1 MGAPDSGMQAAEQTS
16 AEALLSAFKTIDPAE
31 RRKHASV
38 LNYWLSIRGDKEFP
52 PLHDLDPLEIS
63 DAGPNSV
70 LLELISGGHDAEI
83 RHVGEA
89 LRVEGRPERIIDAA
103 TPSLL
108 ASIAKKLP
116 IVAISRDFLAFED
129 EFATLERST
138 RCWVTLLPLSAG
150 GAWVDYV
157 YGFVSLDV
165 VPADAA
171 ETAKAAPKKA
181 KPAEPVVDASEEA
194 VEAPAA
200 EESVAGEAAEAPAAE
215 EAAEEPVG
223 EEAAEEPVAE
233 EAAETP
239 VAEEADEPSEP
250 QAADESVAEEGEDTA
265 DPALEE
271 PAAERLEPPVAPE
284 LPEESATTPDDS
296 AVPPAEADAEAPA
309 SEAAEHGSEEEP
321 LDEIEDAPRS
331 RPGFSKL
338 LDNLVGLT
346 GFYGH
351 GYKVDPIVPGAS
363 DDQAPMEAT
372 EESSPAAV
380 DEHAAEGPE
389 PPPQD
394 EPVAELGLAPDEPEA
409 AAEPAAD
416 EQATDEPAAAEP
428 AEAAAHQSAPS
439 VEGSLQTKL
448 ADVRAKADE
457 ARQAKLRANV
467 ALYEGLSAAYDFA
480 LDAEDAPED
489 YLRLVE
495 AEGLKIQLRSPMRP
509 VVKLAF
515 NGMCDEATI
524 RQLEAV
530 LAWALDNELPRGS
543 LAEQIEAAGGI
554 GPILT
559 GDAPSS

>member
-1 MGAPDSGMQAAEQTS
+1 MGAPDSGMQAAEQVS
-16 AEALLSAFKTIDPAE
+16 AEALLSAFKTIDPSE

-89 LRVEGRPERIIDAA
+89 LRDEGRPERIIDAA
-103 TPSLL
+103 TPSVL

-129 EFATLERST
+129 EFRTLERST

-157 YGFVSLDV
+157 YGLVSLDV

-181 KPAEPVVDASEEA
+181 KAAEPVADESTEP
-194 VEAPAA
+194 VEAQP
-200 EESVAGEAAEAPAAE
+200 
-215 EAAEEPVG
+215 AEEPVAEG
-223 EEAAEEPVAE
+223 PVAEAPVAEEPVAE
-233 EAAETP
+233 EAADEP
-239 VAEEADEPSEP
+239 VSEEAEEPNEPE
-250 QAADESVAEEGEDTA
+250 AGEESVAEQAAEAAA
-265 DPALEE
+265 DPAPEE
-271 PAAERLEPPVAPE
+271 PAAEELEQPVALD
-284 LPEESATTPDDS
+284 LPEETGATPDD
-296 AVPPAEADAEAPA
+296 AEIPPVVADAKAPPAEAAEHSGEEAPI
-309 SEAAEHGSEEEP
+309 
-321 LDEIEDAPRS
+321 DETEDAPARS

-351 GYKVDPIVPGAS
+351 GYKVDPIIPGAP

-372 EESSPAAV
+372 EEPSPWTVEEPPAEAAAAPEPAA
-380 DEHAAEGPE
+380 EPE
-389 PPPQD
+389 N
-394 EPVAELGLAPDEPEA
+394 EPVAELSQEPEA
-409 AAEPAAD
+409 PAESAA
-416 EQATDEPAAAEP
+416 EQATDEPAAPEP
-428 AEAAAHQSAPS
+428 AEPAAHQSAPS

-457 ARQAKLRANV
+457 ARQAKLKANV

-480 LDAEDAPED
+480 LDAEEAPED